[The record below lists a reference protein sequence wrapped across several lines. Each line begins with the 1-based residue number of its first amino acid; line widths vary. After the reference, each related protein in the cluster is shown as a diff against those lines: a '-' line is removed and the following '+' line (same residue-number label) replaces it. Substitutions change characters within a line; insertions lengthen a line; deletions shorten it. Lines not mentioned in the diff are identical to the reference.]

1 MNPVTRLSLIIGCF
15 FALASVVIAVVYFY
29 FSPMW
34 QAPQQTEAIS
44 LALQNPSINITQL
57 RSIAENGQ
65 ITIHAS
71 LKTLDSAIEL
81 LLTFMVF
88 ATVGFF
94 YLAFYTGKHAL
105 TNHSSGTP
113 NGAP

>member
-15 FALASVVIAVVYFY
+15 FAVVSVVIAIVYFH

-34 QAPQQTEAIS
+34 QAPQATEAVS
-44 LALQNPSINITQL
+44 RALQNPSINIVQL

-65 ITIHAS
+65 ITLHAS

-88 ATVGFF
+88 ATAGFF
-94 YLAFYTGKHAL
+94 YLGFYARKH
-105 TNHSSGTP
+105 S
-113 NGAP
+113 

>member
-1 MNPVTRLSLIIGCF
+1 MNPVTRLSLIFGCF
-15 FALASVVIAVVYFY
+15 FAIASVVIAVVYFH

-34 QAPQQTEAIS
+34 QASQATEAVS
-44 LALQNPSINITQL
+44 
-57 RSIAENGQ
+57 
-65 ITIHAS
+65 HAC

-94 YLAFYTGKHAL
+94 YLSFYARKH
-105 TNHSSGTP
+105 S
-113 NGAP
+113 